1 MKIDQPD
8 RRVKRTQRLL
18 AEALISLTL
27 DKGYDAVTIRDIT
40 EAADIGYATFF
51 RHYPDKDALLTE
63 VLRVVLEQLLALLQP
78 QQGSADP
85 ATIGGLLFG
94 YVGEHSA
101 VCRVL
106 LSSHGSSDL
115 LQQVIDTGTA
125 NVLRDNAPLPGSPV
139 PMEIAAHHIVASSLA
154 LIDWWLDHGMPY
166 PAEAMGRIYADMI
179 VAPTARLA
187 FAAPGGLSAPATPA
201 DSR

>member
-1 MKIDQPD
+1 MKIEQPD

-51 RHYPDKDALLTE
+51 RHYPDKDALLAE
-63 VLRVVLEQLLALLQP
+63 VLRVVLEQLLVLLQP
-78 QQGSADP
+78 HAAAADP
-85 ATIGGLLFG
+85 ATVGRLLFG

-106 LSSHGSSDL
+106 LSSHGSSEL

-125 NVLRDNAPLPGSPV
+125 NILRDNAPLPGSSV
-139 PMEIAAHHIVASSLA
+139 PIEIAAHHIVASSMA
-154 LIDWWLDHGMPY
+154 LIDWWLEHGMPY
-166 PAEAMGRIYADMI
+166 PPEAMGQIYAELI
-179 VAPTARLA
+179 ALPTARVA
-187 FAAPGGLSAPATPA
+187 FAPPAA
-201 DSR
+201 G

>member
-51 RHYPDKDALLTE
+51 RHYPDKDALLAE
-63 VLRVVLEQLLALLQP
+63 VLRVVLEQLLVLLQP
-78 QQGSADP
+78 HAANDP
-85 ATIGGLLFG
+85 ATVGRLLFG

-106 LSSHGSSDL
+106 LSSQGSSAL

-125 NVLRDNAPLPGSPV
+125 NILRGNAPLPGSPV
-139 PMEIAAHHIVASSLA
+139 PIEIAAHHIVASSMA
-154 LIDWWLDHGMPY
+154 LIDWWLEHGMPY
-166 PAEAMGRIYADMI
+166 PPEAMGRIYADLI
-179 VAPTARLA
+179 ALPTARVA
-187 FAAPGGLSAPATPA
+187 FAPPAA
-201 DSR
+201 G